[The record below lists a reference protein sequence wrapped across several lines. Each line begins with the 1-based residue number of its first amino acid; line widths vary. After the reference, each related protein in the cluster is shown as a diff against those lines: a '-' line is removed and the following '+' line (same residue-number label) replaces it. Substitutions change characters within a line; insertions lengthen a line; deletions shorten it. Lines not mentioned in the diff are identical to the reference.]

1 MAVVWHYIGFWR
13 ICWGGVLWHAVW
25 LAVGDG
31 VGGRGSGRRG
41 VRKVKVERSRGSSGS
56 GRCSRRWDPLQDNMW
71 VKLRL
76 GAVEP
81 GHGGLQQTLLTP
93 LVSSVLVSTE
103 ASCQVEGAVWSKTGV
118 HPLGQVEDLRWREG
132 FPFALLSLQPALA
145 ATGGALVS
153 ASDPS
158 IFLGTVPAGSLLQT
172 ADEKGQG
179 HGEDDN
185 ATNN

>member
-1 MAVVWHYIGFWR
+1 MCLVPVNVAS
-13 ICWGGVLWHAVW
+13 L
-25 LAVGDG
+25 
-31 VGGRGSGRRG
+31 
-41 VRKVKVERSRGSSGS
+41 
-56 GRCSRRWDPLQDNMW
+56 
-71 VKLRL
+71 
-76 GAVEP
+76 
-81 GHGGLQQTLLTP
+81 P

-103 ASCQVEGAVWSKTGV
+103 ASRQVERAVWSKTGV

-153 ASDPS
+153 ASDEVTGEIYQFLRVWYQHNSAPPSPFLPDPS

-185 ATNN
+185 ATNDWGQHSHSQSTVLRPGDCCWESRNDSSGSLFFPLCFDCLHVERNS